1 MLIPIL
7 ILALSADW
15 PAWRGPERNGLS
27 PDTGLLKQ
35 WPAAGPQL
43 AFRTDGVGNGFS
55 SLAIAGSRI
64 LTMGDRGAD
73 QYVIALNGEDGKQ
86 LWATKVGGAWED
98 EYAGPRSTP
107 TVDGDRVYVLTTDGD
122 LVCLDLASGKEKWR
136 KSISRDYR
144 GGMMSGW
151 RFAESPL
158 VDGDRVVFTP
168 GAPKALLAAVDKMTG
183 RELWRSAT
191 PDFGSRGKDGA
202 AYSSVVVSNAGGV
215 KQYVQLTGRG
225 LVGVRASDGWVLWSY
240 NRIAN
245 DVANIPTPIVKD
257 DYVFAATGYS
267 TGSALLKLAKNGE
280 KFDVQEV
287 YFLGPNV
294 FQNHHGGMVL
304 VGDYLYAGQGHNR
317 GFPICIEFLTG
328 KVKWG
333 GDIRNAGSGSA
344 AVTYADGHVY
354 FRYQNGIMMLV
365 EATPEG
371 YKEKGSFEIPA
382 RRTYSWSH
390 PVVTNGRL
398 YLREQDA
405 LLVYKLR

>member
-7 ILALSADW
+7 ALSLAADW

-27 PDTGLLKQ
+27 PDTGLLKR
-35 WPAAGPQL
+35 WPSGGPPL
-43 AFRTDGVGNGFS
+43 AFRAGGLGNGFS

-73 QYVIALNGEDGKQ
+73 QYVIAVDGEDGRQ
-86 LWATKVGGAWED
+86 LWAARVGAAWED
-98 EYAGPRSTP
+98 EYSGPRSTP
-107 TVDGDRVYVLTTDGD
+107 TVDGDRVYAISTDGD
-122 LVCLDLASGKEKWR
+122 LVCLDLATGKERWR

-183 RELWRSAT
+183 KEIWRSAT
-191 PDFGSRGKDGA
+191 PQFGARGKDGA
-202 AYSSVVVSNAGGV
+202 AYSSIVVSNAGGV
-215 KQYVQLTGRG
+215 RQYVQLTGRG
-225 LVGVRASDGWVLWSY
+225 LVGVRAADGWVLWSY

-245 DVANIPTPIVKD
+245 DVANIPTPIVNGD
-257 DYVFAATGYS
+257 HVFAATGYS
-267 TGSALLKLAKNGE
+267 TGSALLRLVKNGD
-280 KFDVQEV
+280 KFDAQEV

-304 VGDYLYAGQGHNR
+304 VGDHLYAGQGHNR

-344 AVTYADGHVY
+344 AVTYADGNLY
-354 FRYQNGIMMLV
+354 FRYQNGIMLLI

-371 YKEKGSFEIPA
+371 YREQGSFEIPA
-382 RRTYSWSH
+382 PRTYSWSH

>member
-7 ILALSADW
+7 ALALSADW
-15 PAWRGPERNGLS
+15 PAWRGPDRNGLS
-27 PDTGLLKQ
+27 ADTGLLKQ
-35 WPAAGPQL
+35 WPTAGPQL
-43 AFRTDGVGNGFS
+43 AFRADGLGNGFS

-64 LTMGDRGAD
+64 LTMGDRGAE
-73 QYVIALNGEDGKQ
+73 QFVIALNGEDGKQ

-168 GAPKALLAAVDKMTG
+168 GAPKALLAAVDKITG

-267 TGSALLKLAKNGE
+267 TGSALLKLSKNGE
-280 KFDVQEV
+280 KFDIQEV

>member
-7 ILALSADW
+7 ALALSADW

-35 WPAAGPQL
+35 WPSGGPQL
-43 AFRTDGVGNGFS
+43 AFRANGLGNGFS
-55 SLAIAGSRI
+55 SLAIAGARI

-122 LVCLDLASGKEKWR
+122 LVCLDLASGKERWR
-136 KSISRDYR
+136 KSIARDYS

-191 PDFGSRGKDGA
+191 PGFGSRGKDGA

-240 NRIAN
+240 NRVAN

-267 TGSALLKLAKNGE
+267 TGSALLKLARNGE

-371 YKEKGSFEIPA
+371 YKEKGNFEIPA

>member
-7 ILALSADW
+7 ALALSADW

-27 PDTGLLKQ
+27 TDTGLLKQ

-43 AFRTDGVGNGFS
+43 AFRADGLGNGFS

-86 LWATKVGGAWED
+86 LWATRVGGAWED

-136 KSISRDYR
+136 KSIPRDYR

-267 TGSALLKLAKNGE
+267 TGSALLKLVKNGE

-344 AVTYADGHVY
+344 AVTYADGNVY

>member
-7 ILALSADW
+7 ALALSADW
-15 PAWRGPERNGLS
+15 PAWRGPDRNGLS
-27 PDTGLLKQ
+27 ADTGLLKQ
-35 WPAAGPQL
+35 WPTAGPQL
-43 AFRTDGVGNGFS
+43 AFRADGLGNGFS

-73 QYVIALNGEDGKQ
+73 QFVIALHGEDGKQ

-136 KSISRDYR
+136 RSISRDYR

-168 GAPKALLAAVDKMTG
+168 GAPKALLAAVDKLTG

-267 TGSALLKLAKNGE
+267 TGSALLKLSKNGE

>member
-43 AFRTDGVGNGFS
+43 AFRADGLGNGFS

-136 KSISRDYR
+136 KSVSRDYR

-245 DVANIPTPIVKD
+245 DVANIPTPIVKG

-333 GDIRNAGSGSA
+333 GDIRNSGSGSA

>member
-7 ILALSADW
+7 ALALSADW
-15 PAWRGPERNGLS
+15 PAWRGPDRNGLS
-27 PDTGLLKQ
+27 ADTGLLKQ
-35 WPAAGPQL
+35 WPTAGPQL
-43 AFRTDGVGNGFS
+43 AFRADGLGNGFS

-73 QYVIALNGEDGKQ
+73 QFVIALHGEDGKQ

-168 GAPKALLAAVDKMTG
+168 GAPKALLAAVDKLTG

-267 TGSALLKLAKNGE
+267 TGSALLKLSKNGE
-280 KFDVQEV
+280 KFDIQEV

-398 YLREQDA
+398 YLREQGA